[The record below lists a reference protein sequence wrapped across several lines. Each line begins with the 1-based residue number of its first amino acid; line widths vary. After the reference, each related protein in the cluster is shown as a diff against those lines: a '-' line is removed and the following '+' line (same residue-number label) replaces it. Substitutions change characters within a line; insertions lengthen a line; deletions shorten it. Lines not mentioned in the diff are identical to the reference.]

1 MKKVNEKT
9 KRAYVAAIMWK
20 EKRITEVANELGVT
34 RGTVYNWIKE
44 YRTKNKET
52 GEIEIRS
59 PREIEL
65 EKQVK
70 ELKEEV
76 EFLKKARAYFTRDHK
91 KDMR

>member
-1 MKKVNEKT
+1 MKKVREKT
-9 KRAYVAAIMWK
+9 KRAYVAAIIWK

-34 RGTVYNWIKE
+34 RGTVYNWLKE
-44 YRTKNKET
+44 YKRKDKDS

-76 EFLKKARAYFTRDHK
+76 EFLKKARAYFTRGHK
-91 KDMR
+91 KDML